1 MLRVNIIHPGPEY
14 TQSSKSHCAKTFN
27 SHVFIFRKRQARHKE
42 YPHLPLQDFTMYE
55 SRYTGANIQQHMEKC
70 GK

>member
-14 TQSSKSHCAKTFN
+14 TQSSKSYCAKTFKMYVN
-27 SHVFIFRKRQARHKE
+27 VFCAPQAIHIE
-42 YPHLPLQDFTMYE
+42 YPYLPLQDFTMYE